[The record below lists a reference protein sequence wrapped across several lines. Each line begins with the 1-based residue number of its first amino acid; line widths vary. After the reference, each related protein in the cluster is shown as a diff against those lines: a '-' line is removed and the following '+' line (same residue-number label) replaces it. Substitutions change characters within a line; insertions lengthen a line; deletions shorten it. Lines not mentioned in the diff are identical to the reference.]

1 MLIKLLYKKHIIN
14 CLCVHLF
21 SKFFLFFLVFFRSL
35 KYHPDK
41 NPNAKDHYINIQKAY
56 SVLIDESKRSEYDSV
71 YQAKKQREEA
81 EKLMNE
87 NVKRLRNKV

>member
-1 MLIKLLYKKHIIN
+1 ML
-14 CLCVHLF
+14 
-21 SKFFLFFLVFFRSL
+21 FLRSL

-41 NPNAKDHYINIQKAY
+41 NPNAKEHYINIQKAY

-71 YQAKKQREEA
+71 YQARKQREEA
-81 EKLMNE
+81 ERVMDE